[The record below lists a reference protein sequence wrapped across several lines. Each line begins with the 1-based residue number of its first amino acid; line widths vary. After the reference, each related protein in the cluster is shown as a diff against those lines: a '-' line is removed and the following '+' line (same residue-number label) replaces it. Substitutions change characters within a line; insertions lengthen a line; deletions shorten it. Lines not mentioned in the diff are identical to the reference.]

1 MLPDASFAGRP
12 GNPVPRGAA
21 PRAGLL
27 PLRFAGRTRSAIAMK
42 YGKTR
47 DIVFCGLFIAL
58 ITLGTFIRI
67 PIGNDFYTLQF
78 LFTLLA
84 GLVLGPRLG
93 ALAVGAYVLLGLL
106 GVPVFASGGGPGY
119 LAQPTFGYLV
129 GFIVQAWFCGA
140 AARRWNARS
149 VREMLLVN
157 LGGMAIVY
165 FFGLVWFYISSNF
178 IIHAPVSVW
187 WVILYCGILQVGPDF
202 VLCVVSAMLAA
213 RLESAGLWLTRP
225 TASVAKP

>member
-1 MLPDASFAGRP
+1 
-12 GNPVPRGAA
+12 
-21 PRAGLL
+21 
-27 PLRFAGRTRSAIAMK
+27 MK

-202 VLCVVSAMLAA
+202 VLCVVSAMRAP

>member
-1 MLPDASFAGRP
+1 
-12 GNPVPRGAA
+12 
-21 PRAGLL
+21 
-27 PLRFAGRTRSAIAMK
+27 MK

-140 AARRWNARS
+140 GTPAPSGRCCWSTWAAWLS
-149 VREMLLVN
+149 S
-157 LGGMAIVY
+157 
-165 FFGLVWFYISSNF
+165 ISSALSGSTF
-178 IIHAPVSVW
+178 PR
-187 WVILYCGILQVGPDF
+187 ILL
-202 VLCVVSAMLAA
+202 S
-213 RLESAGLWLTRP
+213 TRP
-225 TASVAKP
+225 FPSGG

>member
-1 MLPDASFAGRP
+1 
-12 GNPVPRGAA
+12 
-21 PRAGLL
+21 
-27 PLRFAGRTRSAIAMK
+27 MK

-67 PIGNDFYTLQF
+67 PIGNDFYTLQV

>member
-1 MLPDASFAGRP
+1 
-12 GNPVPRGAA
+12 
-21 PRAGLL
+21 
-27 PLRFAGRTRSAIAMK
+27 MK

-213 RLESAGLWLTRP
+213 RLESAGLWLSSP

>member
-1 MLPDASFAGRP
+1 
-12 GNPVPRGAA
+12 
-21 PRAGLL
+21 
-27 PLRFAGRTRSAIAMK
+27 MK
-42 YGKTR
+42 NISVR
-47 DIVFCGLFIAL
+47 ELVFCALFIAL

-84 GLVLGPRLG
+84 GLVLGAKLG
-93 ALAVGAYVLLGLL
+93 AVAVAAYVLLGLM

-119 LAQPTFGYLV
+119 IAQPTFGYLA

-140 AARRWNARS
+140 AARRWHARG
-149 VREMLLVN
+149 VKQLLLVN

-165 FFGLVWFYISSNF
+165 LFGLVWFYLSSNYV
-178 IIHAPVSVW
+178 INAPVSVW

-202 VLCVVSAMLAA
+202 VLCLLSAMLAA
-213 RLESAGLWLTRP
+213 RLEAAGIWVRTDTHTRIAGS
-225 TASVAKP
+225 TGA

>member
-1 MLPDASFAGRP
+1 
-12 GNPVPRGAA
+12 
-21 PRAGLL
+21 
-27 PLRFAGRTRSAIAMK
+27 MK

-106 GVPVFASGGGPGY
+106 GVPVFASGGGPGD
-119 LAQPTFGYLV
+119 LAQPTCGYLV
-129 GFIVQAWFCGA
+129 GFIVQAWVCGA

>member
-1 MLPDASFAGRP
+1 
-12 GNPVPRGAA
+12 
-21 PRAGLL
+21 
-27 PLRFAGRTRSAIAMK
+27 MK

-119 LAQPTFGYLV
+119 LAQPTFEYLV